1 MNRSSTIKLEY
12 DPGEGLSFWQ
22 VIEKL
27 PGYPA
32 GEHMPISSMLFES
45 DAIYKLPGVLTK
57 IHADPKKPL
66 LVVMDM
72 TPMFRQGKD
81 LKQLVRQ
88 ILSDAGWQVIPV
100 LMEPDNTGQVHTDM
114 SHIDA
119 VKKNIRQGI
128 SLLALGSG
136 TVCDITKHAGYL
148 YEKETGTEIK
158 FVVYQTANSV
168 SAFTSNMAPT
178 FVDGVKR
185 TLPSRY
191 PDAVISDLE
200 TLADAPYEMT
210 VAGVGDLLV
219 AFVSLPDW
227 YLANQLGMDPA
238 YNEFAQRLMGPLDDI
253 FLAQAK
259 SIHERSSEGMA
270 VLAKLIAL
278 GGLAMSLSHATTPMS
293 GYEHVMSHIL
303 DLLAETANQPLAQHG
318 TQVALTTLL
327 AAEGYQH
334 FLGEFDPSEVNQAAC
349 YPDAIQMEK
358 NIRQAYIQIDPTG
371 KAGEECWADYRLKL
385 EAWQSQR
392 KGFEE
397 FLKNWPVIRQRLDGS
412 TRTPGRLLEI
422 MRAIDSPLTFGEL
435 APPISEAQAR
445 FAFMNSPLM
454 RKRLTLGDLFIFL
467 NWDREGLWKQIWRRT
482 QVSVNK

>member
-1 MNRSSTIKLEY
+1 MKLDY
-12 DPGEGLSFWQ
+12 DPSEGPNFWQ
-22 VIEKL
+22 AIEKL

-32 GEHMPISSMLFES
+32 GEHIPIPIMLFES
-45 DAIYKLPGVLTK
+45 DAVYKLPYVLAQVK
-57 IHADPKKPL
+57 AEIKKPL
-66 LVVMDM
+66 LVVMDE
-72 TPMFRQGKD
+72 TPMKRKGKD
-81 LKQLVRQ
+81 LKQLVMQ
-88 ILSDAGWQVIPV
+88 ILSEAGWQAQPVIV
-100 LMEPDNTGQVHTDM
+100 EADGTGQVHTDM
-114 SHIDA
+114 PHIEA
-119 VKKNIRQGI
+119 VKKNISPEV

-136 TVCDITKHAGYL
+136 TVCDITKHASYL
-148 YEKETGTEIK
+148 YEKETGTTLK
-158 FVVYQTANSV
+158 FAVFQTANSV

-191 PDAVISDLE
+191 PDAVVSDLE

-210 VAGVGDLLV
+210 VAGVGDLLA

-238 YNEFAQRLMGPLDDI
+238 YNAFAQRLMGPLDDI
-253 FLAQAK
+253 FMASAK
-259 SIHERSSEGMA
+259 SIQDRSADGMA

-303 DLLAETANQPLAQHG
+303 DLQAEITHQPLAQHG
-318 TQVALTTLL
+318 TQVALATLL
-327 AAEGYQH
+327 AAGAYQH
-334 FLGEFDPSEVNQAAC
+334 FLEEFDPNEVNLPAC
-349 YPDAIQMEK
+349 YPESTQMEQE
-358 NIRQAYIQIDPTG
+358 IRQAFLQIDPTG

-392 KGFEE
+392 GRFEA
-397 FLKNWPVIRQRLDGS
+397 FLKNWPAIRPGLDSATRSPERLM
-412 TRTPGRLLEI
+412 EI
-422 MRAIDSPLTFGEL
+422 MKTVDSPLTFEEL
-435 APPISEAQAR
+435 VPPITEAQVR

-467 NWDREGLWKQIWRRT
+467 NWDRDQLWHQVWKRT
-482 QVSVNK
+482 QTLATQ